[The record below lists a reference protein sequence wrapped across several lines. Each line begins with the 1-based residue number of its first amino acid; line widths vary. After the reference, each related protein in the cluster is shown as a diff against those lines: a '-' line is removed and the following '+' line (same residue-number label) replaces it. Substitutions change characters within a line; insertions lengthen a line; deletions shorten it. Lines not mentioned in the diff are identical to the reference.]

1 MDTKQLLQTMLPSL
15 EAMKAALESQILLIR
30 QHLSAEEITK
40 TAPAAAAAPTTP
52 ADDPTFLGIDTLGR
66 VIRKRTFSPEI
77 LEKKRQLMNQV
88 RERRLKELRELRAFK
103 EKTEAEAKTA
113 AARSTE
119 FMKRGKAK

>member
-30 QHLSAEEITK
+30 QHLSAEETIK
-40 TAPAAAAAPTTP
+40 TAQAAVHTAP
-52 ADDPTFLGIDTLGR
+52 ADDPTVLGIDTLGR